1 MKSNKVKCVTLLIAL
16 FVASGCATN
25 SLYRELSKIPG
36 GFSKVSVSA
45 NVPLYGGSNLTAING
60 RMVEGVFVIEHV
72 IFDINT
78 PFFDAHY
85 VLEGMIPDYPVGRQ
99 INDPVE
105 SEAVRK

>member
-1 MKSNKVKCVTLLIAL
+1 MKMKCATLLLIAL
-16 FVASGCATN
+16 MLSGCAGSN
-25 SLYRELSKIPG
+25 ALHRELSKIPG
-36 GFSKVSVSA
+36 GFSKVTVSA

-60 RMVEGVFVIEHV
+60 RMVDGVFVIEHV
-72 IFDINT
+72 IFNIDT

-105 SEAVRK
+105 SEAMRK

>member
-1 MKSNKVKCVTLLIAL
+1 
-16 FVASGCATN
+16 
-25 SLYRELSKIPG
+25 
-36 GFSKVSVSA
+36 
-45 NVPLYGGSNLTAING
+45 
-60 RMVEGVFVIEHV
+60 MVEGVFVIEHV

-105 SEAVRK
+105 SEAMRK